1 MSTPN
6 HPQTLSHTHTH
17 THSNMVTD
25 TAIQRRIAEVLIEQ
39 CHWMFPGL
47 PEPTTPSFSLTP
59 TNSLS
64 SSYVSD
70 PCVCV

>member
-1 MSTPN
+1 
-6 HPQTLSHTHTH
+6 
-17 THSNMVTD
+17 MVTD